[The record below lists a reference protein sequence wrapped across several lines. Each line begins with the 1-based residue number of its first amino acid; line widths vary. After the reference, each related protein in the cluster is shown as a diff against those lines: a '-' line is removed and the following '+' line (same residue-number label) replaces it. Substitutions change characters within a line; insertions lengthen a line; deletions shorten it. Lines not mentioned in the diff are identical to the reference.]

1 MILRRSPVLLQIYYY
16 RLDYPSIIQE
26 FTWGYEDIVP
36 ELFRTHKFLNHW
48 HKNINAVIS
57 KALISINDGHQNN
70 WRSIDSFT
78 KLN

>member
-1 MILRRSPVLLQIYYY
+1 MLLQIYYY

-36 ELFRTHKFLNHW
+36 ELFRTHKFLNYW
-48 HKNINAVIS
+48 HKNIRAVIS
-57 KALISINDGHQNN
+57 KALININDGHQNN
-70 WRSIDSFT
+70 WRSIDSFS